1 LVKVMENGST
11 ENQKGEL
18 PKHNDVVNQAFNLLG
33 TFFKRFQ
40 EDRCLRVAASLSY
53 TSLLALVPFIA
64 ITFAMLAAFPVFEGM
79 REQIQS
85 FVFENFVPEAGH
97 VAGEYLDSFLANTGK
112 MTAVGIIGLAV
123 TSVMLLGTIEGAF
136 NIIFRVRRPRR
147 IVPRLLVFWA
157 IVTLGPLLLGASLS
171 LSTYFYAAKEWVGAD
186 LFHGVGGWFAKSLP
200 TLMVMAGLTVF
211 YVVIPNRPVR
221 FVHAVTGGVVGGFLF
236 ALLRSGFGAFMSVST
251 TYQTLYGAMAVLPVF
266 LVWMYLTWSVV
277 LLGGVISAVL
287 GERRNL
293 FNDQEAGAKVRRIE
307 LAVILLRL
315 LFEQS
320 KTGGAMPFPALV
332 QQSKADSGAVELI
345 LEALCKAG
353 FVEANEDSEWVLARD
368 PGTAT
373 LYSVY
378 QALGHTQDTE
388 TLGEA
393 GDRFHSIV
401 ITAENARREVLGKTL
416 AYLFESDPA
425 DSEGKVTSIKP

>member
-1 LVKVMENGST
+1 
-11 ENQKGEL
+11 
-18 PKHNDVVNQAFNLLG
+18 
-33 TFFKRFQ
+33 
-40 EDRCLRVAASLSY
+40 
-53 TSLLALVPFIA
+53 
-64 ITFAMLAAFPVFEGM
+64 
-79 REQIQS
+79 
-85 FVFENFVPEAGH
+85 
-97 VAGEYLDSFLANTGK
+97 
-112 MTAVGIIGLAV
+112 
-123 TSVMLLGTIEGAF
+123 
-136 NIIFRVRRPRR
+136 
-147 IVPRLLVFWA
+147 
-157 IVTLGPLLLGASLS
+157 
-171 LSTYFYAAKEWVGAD
+171 
-186 LFHGVGGWFAKSLP
+186 
-200 TLMVMAGLTVF
+200 
-211 YVVIPNRPVR
+211 
-221 FVHAVTGGVVGGFLF
+221 
-236 ALLRSGFGAFMSVST
+236 LRSGFGAFMSVST